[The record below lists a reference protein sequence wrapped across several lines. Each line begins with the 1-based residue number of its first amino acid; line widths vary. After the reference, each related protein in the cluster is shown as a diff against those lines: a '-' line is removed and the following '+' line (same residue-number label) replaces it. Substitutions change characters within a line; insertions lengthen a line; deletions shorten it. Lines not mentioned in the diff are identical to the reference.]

1 MTLITAQDISEG
13 LRSGKLD
20 PVSLTEEVYDRIE
33 RHGDNAIY
41 IETTRE
47 RAIAEAQAS
56 RLRFKSG
63 LPASPLDGVP
73 VAWKDLFDL
82 KGRVTTAGAIVTKTD
97 APATADAQVIATAHR
112 AGMITTGTVNM
123 TEFAYSGIGLNP
135 HYGTPRNVNAPA
147 GQRRSPG
154 GSSSA
159 SGVVVSAGI
168 VPISMGSDTG
178 GSIRIPA
185 SFNGVVGYKT
195 STGRYPMKGV
205 YPLAKSLDT
214 IGPLAHTVADC
225 ALFDAVLRGRDT
237 PEAQSAQ
244 PETLSFVIPDEILLD
259 GLAPG
264 VAANFDATVAR
275 LEAAGAR
282 IKRISLPELSE
293 LSDLIARHG
302 FLAGAE
308 ALVLHLDKVRGPA
321 AAQMDSRVVRRIRLA
336 ESMTAVDVLV
346 LQQARMRTMASTAA
360 RIDSSIVLCPT
371 TATTAME
378 IGPLEADQEVFF
390 RHNGLTLRNTSLGN
404 FLDWCGVSIPN
415 GTDADGMPTGFLLSA
430 PTGQDTNLLAAAL
443 GCEEII
449 RG

>member
-1 MTLITAQDISEG
+1 MSLG
-13 LRSGKLD
+13 LQSGKLD
-20 PVSLTEEVYDRIE
+20 PVDLTEEVYARLE
-33 RHGDNAIY
+33 QHGDNAIY
-41 IETTRE
+41 IETTRT
-47 RAIAEAQAS
+47 RAIAEAKAA
-56 RLRFKSG
+56 RLRLQAG
-63 LPASPLDGVP
+63 LPASALDGVP

-82 KGRVTTAGAIVTKTD
+82 KGRVTTAGAVVTKTD
-97 APATADAQVIATAHR
+97 APAAADAAVIATAHR

-135 HYGTPRNVNAPA
+135 HYGTPRNIHAPA
-147 GQRRSPG
+147 GQTRSPG

-178 GSIRIPA
+178 GSVRIPA

-195 STGRYPMKGV
+195 SANRYPMMGV
-205 YPLAKSLDT
+205 YPLAPSLDT

-225 ALFDAVLRGRDT
+225 ALFDAVLRGRDE
-237 PEAQSAQ
+237 PEAKPSDAG
-244 PETLSFVIPDEILLD
+244 TLSFIIPNEILLD
-259 GLAPG
+259 GLSPA
-264 VAANFDATVAR
+264 VAENFEKTVAR
-275 LEAAGAR
+275 LAATGAR
-282 IKRISLPELSE
+282 ITRISLPELSE
-293 LSDLIARHG
+293 LTDLITQHG

-308 ALVLHLDKVRGPA
+308 ALVVHRDRLASSA
-321 AAQMDSRVVRRIRLA
+321 AEKMDARVVRRIKLA
-336 ESMTAVDVLV
+336 ESMSAVDILI
-346 LQQARMRTMASTAA
+346 LQEARARMMASTAA
-360 RIDSSIVLCPT
+360 RIGNSIVLCPT

-378 IGPLEADQEVFF
+378 TSQLEADQEEFF

-430 PTGQDTNLLAAAL
+430 PTGQDTALLAAAL
-443 GCEEII
+443 GCENII

>member
-360 RIDSSIVLCPT
+360 RIGSSIVLCPT

>member
-1 MTLITAQDISEG
+1 MGHLTASEISAG

-20 PVSLTEEVYDRIE
+20 AVTVTEQVFE
-33 RHGDNAIY
+33 RLSAHGDDAIY
-41 IETTRE
+41 IDTLRD
-47 RAIAEAQAS
+47 RALVEAQAA
-56 RLRFKSG
+56 RLRYRAG

-82 KGRVTTAGAIVTKTD
+82 KGRVTTAGAVVTKNDPPAQAD
-97 APATADAQVIATAHR
+97 APVIAAAHR
-112 AGMITTGTVNM
+112 AGIISTGTVNM

-135 HYGTPRNVNAPA
+135 HYGTPRNVHAPA
-147 GQRRSPG
+147 GQTRSPG

-178 GSIRIPA
+178 GSVRIPA

-195 STGRYPMKGV
+195 SSGRHPMTGV

-225 ALFDAVLRGRDT
+225 ALFDAVLRGKDA
-237 PEAQSAQ
+237 PEAQAADSG
-244 PETLSFVIPDEILLD
+244 TLNFVIPDNVLLD
-259 GLAPG
+259 DLAPA
-264 VAANFDATVAR
+264 VAANFDATVSR

-282 IKRISLPELSE
+282 VSRMSLPELSE
-293 LSDLIARHG
+293 LTDLIAQHG
-302 FLAGAE
+302 VLAGAE
-308 ALVLHLDKVRGPA
+308 ALVLHQDRICGA
-321 AAQMDSRVVRRIRLA
+321 EAQQMDARVVRRIKLA
-336 ESMTAVDVLV
+336 ETMSAVDLLV
-346 LQQARMRTMASTAA
+346 LQQARARTMASTAA
-360 RIDSSIVLCPT
+360 AIGNAIVLCPT
-371 TATTAME
+371 TPVTAME
-378 IGPLEADQEVFF
+378 TGPLEADQDAFF
-390 RHNGLTLRNTSLGN
+390 RANGLTLRNTSLGN

-430 PTGQDTNLLAAAL
+430 PSGQDTALLAAAL

>member
-1 MTLITAQDISEG
+1 MAYTTAQHISEG

-20 PVSLTEEVYDRIE
+20 PVALTEEVYDRLE
-33 RHGDNAIY
+33 QHGDTAIY
-41 IETTRE
+41 IETTRD
-47 RAIAEAQAS
+47 RAMAEAEAS

-63 LPASPLDGVP
+63 LPAGPLDGVP

-82 KGRVTTAGAIVTKTD
+82 KGRVTTAGAIVTRTDTPAKAD
-97 APATADAQVIATAHR
+97 APVIATAHR
-112 AGMITTGTVNM
+112 AGMISTGTVNM
-123 TEFAYSGIGLNP
+123 TEFAFSGIGLNP
-135 HYGTPRNVNAPA
+135 HYGTPRNVHAPT

-154 GSSSA
+154 GSSSG

-168 VPISMGSDTG
+168 VPISIGTDTG
-178 GSIRIPA
+178 GSVRIPA

-195 STGRYPMKGV
+195 SSGRYPMDGV

-225 ALFDAVLRGRDT
+225 ALFDAVLRGKDT
-237 PEAQSAQ
+237 PEAQPADVDG
-244 PETLSFVIPDEILLD
+244 LSFIIPDEIFLD
-259 GLAPG
+259 GLAPS
-264 VAANFDATVAR
+264 VAANFNATVDR
-275 LEAAGAR
+275 LETAGAR

-293 LSDLIARHG
+293 LTDLIVEHG

-308 ALVLHLDKVRGPA
+308 ALALHRERVCGPA
-321 AAQMDSRVVRRIRLA
+321 AAQMDARVVRRIRLA
-336 ESMTAVDVLV
+336 ESMSAVDVLL
-346 LQQARMRTMASTAA
+346 LQQARTRMMASTAA
-360 RIDSSIVLCPT
+360 RIGRSIVLCPT

-378 IGPLEADQEVFF
+378 IEPLEADQEVFF
-390 RHNGLTLRNTSLGN
+390 RHNGLALRNTSLGN

-430 PTGQDTNLLAAAL
+430 PTGQDTALLAAAL
-443 GCEEII
+443 SCEEII

>member
-1 MTLITAQDISEG
+1 MVHATATEISER
-13 LRSGKLD
+13 LRTGKLD
-20 PVSLTEEVYDRIE
+20 PVTLAEEVYE
-33 RHGDNAIY
+33 RLEQHGDSAIY
-41 IETTRE
+41 IETTRS
-47 RAIAEAQAS
+47 RAMVEAHAS
-56 RLRFKSG
+56 RLRLQAG

-82 KGRVTTAGAIVTKTD
+82 KGRVTTAGAVVTRTD
-97 APATADAQVIATAHR
+97 PPATADAQVVATAHR
-112 AGMITTGTVNM
+112 AGMVTTGTVNM

-135 HYGTPRNVNAPA
+135 HYGTPRNVHAPT
-147 GQRRSPG
+147 GQTRSPG

-168 VPISMGSDTG
+168 VPLSMGSDTG
-178 GSIRIPA
+178 GSVRIPA

-195 STGRYPMKGV
+195 SSRRYSMQGV
-205 YPLAKSLDT
+205 YPLAPSLDT

-225 ALFDAVLRGRDT
+225 ALFDAVLRGKDR
-237 PEAQSAQ
+237 PEAEAV
-244 PETLSFVIPDEILLD
+244 PAKTLSFVIPDQILFD
-259 GLAPG
+259 GVMPA
-264 VAANFDATVAR
+264 VSANFDAAVAR
-275 LEAAGAR
+275 LETAGA
-282 IKRISLPELSE
+282 KVTRISLPELSE

-308 ALVLHLDKVRGPA
+308 ALMIHRDRVCGPA
-321 AAQMDSRVVRRIRLA
+321 AAQMDARVVRRIKLA
-336 ESMTAVDVLV
+336 ETMSAVDVLM
-346 LQQARMRTMASTAA
+346 LQEARYRLMASTAA
-360 RIDSSIVLCPT
+360 RIANAIVLCPT

-378 IGPLEADQEVFF
+378 TAPLEADQDEFF

-430 PTGQDTNLLAAAL
+430 PTGQDTALLRAAL
-443 GCEEII
+443 GCEDII